1 MGAGGTLDQVAVAGG
16 TGLVGRHL
24 AAFLAA
30 GGTRVTLLSRSE
42 RVAGLPEGV
51 ELRHWRDLPGAL
63 EGAGAVVNL
72 CGEGIAGRR
81 WSASRREA
89 LVASRVGAT
98 ERLVDALGALQAR
111 PGVLVNASAT
121 GYYGPMDERPLDE
134 SAGPGTGFL
143 AQLCRRWE
151 AAADGAAA
159 SGVRVVKLRLG
170 MVLARDGGALP
181 RLALPARLCLGARLG
196 RGQQGIS
203 WIHVDDLVRLILEAA
218 ANPACRGPV
227 NATAPAPVTNE
238 AFDPG
243 PVPPPGAAHAA
254 GAGLAHRRGAAPG
267 AGGDGGSHA
276 APGELRL
283 PPRRRTPGLPVPVPP
298 GGPGPG
304 GPAGLIR
311 RTDEFSITDIPQ
323 FGLCSGSSQT
333 LEDSCP

>member
-1 MGAGGTLDQVAVAGG
+1 MGADGKLDQVAVAGG

-30 GGTRVTLLSRSE
+30 GGVRVILLSRSE

-51 ELRHWRDLPGAL
+51 VARNWRDLPGVL

-89 LVASRVGAT
+89 LLESRVGPT
-98 ERLVDALGALQAR
+98 VRLVNALGALQAR

-159 SGVRVVKLRLG
+159 CGVRVVKLRLG

-181 RLALPARLCLGARLG
+181 RLALPARLFLGARLG
-196 RGQQGIS
+196 RGRQGIS
-203 WIHVDDLVRLILEAA
+203 WIHVDDLVRLVLEAA

-227 NATAPAPVTNE
+227 NATALVPVTNE
-238 AFDPG
+238 AFTR
-243 PVPPPGAAHAA
+243 A
-254 GAGLAHRRGAAPG
+254 LCRRLGRPM
-267 AGGDGGSHA
+267 
-276 APGELRL
+276 
-283 PPRRRTPGLPVPVPP
+283 LPVP
-298 GGPGPG
+298 GWLT
-304 GPAGLIR
+304 AAALRLGLGEMGEAMLLQGNFAYPR
-311 RTDEFSITDIPQ
+311 AAERLGFQFRFPQ
-323 FGLCSGSSQT
+323 VDQALADLLG
-333 LEDSCP
+333 